1 MSAAAGGCSAS
12 TRSAPRARGPRC
24 SLILALAPIMSA
36 SRSANYWRVERMAIR
51 VGINGYGRIG
61 RNVLRAL
68 YAGKRT
74 GQLQIVALNDL
85 CDPKANA
92 HLTRYDTVHGRFD
105 GEVKVDG
112 EYMVVNGDRIRV
124 FAERDPA
131 KLPWGDVGVEYVFE
145 CTGLFTS
152 KAKAGAHL
160 KGGAS
165 KVVISAPGGEDV
177 DATIVYG
184 VNHQT
189 LKSGYSVIS
198 NASCTTNCLAPVAKV
213 LHDKGGIAAGIMTTI
228 PSYTNDQVLT
238 DVYHTDLRRA
248 RSATMSQIPTKTGA
262 AAAVGLVLPEL
273 NGRLD
278 GFAVRVPTIN
288 VSLVDL
294 SFTAARPTTVQE
306 INGLMKAAAAS
317 GELKGV
323 LAYNDAPLVSVDFN
337 HDAHSSTFDGTL
349 TKVVGGTL
357 VKVCA
362 WYDNEWGFSNRM
374 LDTTI
379 AWSKAV

>member
-1 MSAAAGGCSAS
+1 
-12 TRSAPRARGPRC
+12 
-24 SLILALAPIMSA
+24 
-36 SRSANYWRVERMAIR
+36 MAIK

-68 YAGKRT
+68 YESGRT
-74 GQLQIVALNDL
+74 NEIQIVAINDL
-85 CDPKANA
+85 GDANTNA
-92 HLTRYDTVHGRFD
+92 HLTRYDTAHGKFP
-105 GEVKVDG
+105 GKVAVDG
-112 EYMVVNGDRIRV
+112 DSMVVSGDRIRV
-124 FAERDPA
+124 LAHRDPA
-131 KLPWGDVGVEYVFE
+131 KLPWGELGVDTVLE

-152 KAKAGAHL
+152 KAKASAHL
-160 KGGAS
+160 AGGARR
-165 KVVISAPGGEDV
+165 VVISAPGDKDV
-177 DATIVYG
+177 DATVVYG
-184 VNHQT
+184 VNHGV
-189 LKSGYSVIS
+189 LKSSHTVIS

-213 LHDKGGIAAGIMTTI
+213 LNSHIGLVAGVMTTI
-228 PSYTNDQVLT
+228 HAYTNDQVLT
-238 DVYHTDLRRA
+238 DVYHSDLRRA

-273 NGRLD
+273 NGKLD

-294 SFTAARPTTVQE
+294 SFTAARATTVEE
-306 INGLMKAAAAS
+306 INGLMKAAAAA
-317 GELKGV
+317 GDLKGV
-323 LAYNDAPLVSVDFN
+323 LAYNEAPLVSVDFN
-337 HDAHSSTFDGTL
+337 HDAHSSTFDATL

-374 LDTTI
+374 LDTTV